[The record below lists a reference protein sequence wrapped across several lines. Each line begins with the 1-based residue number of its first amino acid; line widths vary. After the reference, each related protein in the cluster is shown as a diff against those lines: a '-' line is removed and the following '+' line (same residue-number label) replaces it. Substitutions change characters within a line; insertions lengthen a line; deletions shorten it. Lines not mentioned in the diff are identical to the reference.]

1 MASPGDPCVLV
12 VEDEIAQLELVAYN
26 FEKQGF
32 RVVRASDGEEGLLSA
47 QEEQPDLIV
56 LDWMLPKVSGI
67 EVCRQLKRQNR
78 TKHIP
83 VLMLTA
89 RGEEADRV
97 RGLDTGADDYVVKPY
112 SVNELLA
119 RARAML
125 RRTRP
130 SSVGETLSYGDI
142 TLDAEQHKV
151 WRDGQSLKL
160 GPTEF
165 RLLSVLIERPGRVW
179 TREQLL
185 DRVWGNEAEVDFRT
199 VDVHVGR
206 LRKALHMPG
215 TKDPIRTVRG
225 TGYSLDYYG

>member
-1 MASPGDPCVLV
+1 MSSANAPCVLI
-12 VEDEIAQLELVAYN
+12 VEDESSQLELVSYN
-26 FEKQGF
+26 FEKDGY
-32 RVVRASDGEEGLLSA
+32 RVLTAEDGEEGLLRA
-47 QEEQPDLIV
+47 DEEQPDLIV

-67 EVCRQLKRQNR
+67 DVCRQLKRQPQ
-78 TKHIP
+78 TQHIP

-89 RGEEADRV
+89 RGEEADKV

-130 SSVGETLSYGDI
+130 TSVGEKISYGDI
-142 TLDAEQHKV
+142 TLDSEQHKV
-151 WRDGQSLKL
+151 WRGEEAIKL

-179 TREQLL
+179 SREQLL
-185 DRVWGNEAEVDFRT
+185 DRVWGNASDVDTRT

-206 LRKALHMPG
+206 LRKALFLDRAA
-215 TKDPIRTVRG
+215 DPVRTVRG
-225 TGYSLDYYG
+225 AGYSLDYDS

>member
-1 MASPGDPCVLV
+1 MASSSDPCVLI

-26 FEKQGF
+26 FEKEGF
-32 RVVRASDGEEGLLSA
+32 RVVCASDGEEGLLA
-47 QEEQPDLIV
+47 AEEEEPDLIV

-67 EVCRQLKRQNR
+67 EVCRQLKRQNQ
-78 TKHIP
+78 TKQIP

-112 SVNELLA
+112 SVNELMA

-125 RRTRP
+125 RRSRP
-130 SSVGETLSYGDI
+130 ASIGETLSYRDI

-151 WRDGQSLKL
+151 RRAGQSIKL

-185 DRVWGNEAEVDFRT
+185 NRIWGNDADVDFRT

-206 LRKALHMPG
+206 LRKALQIDDAV
-215 TKDPIRTVRG
+215 DPVRTVRG
-225 TGYSLDYYG
+225 TGYSLDYDG

>member
-1 MASPGDPCVLV
+1 MASTSDPCVLV
-12 VEDEIAQLELVAYN
+12 IEDEIAQLELVAYN
-26 FEKQGF
+26 FEKEGF
-32 RVVRASDGEEGLLSA
+32 RVVRANDGEEGLLSA
-47 QEEQPDLIV
+47 EEEQPDLII

-67 EVCRQLKRQNR
+67 EVCRQLKRQSR
-78 TKHIP
+78 TKHIA

-130 SSVGETLSYGDI
+130 GSVGEKMTYGDI
-142 TLDAEQHKV
+142 TVDAEQHKV
-151 WRDGQSLKL
+151 SRDGQILKL

-199 VDVHVGR
+199 VDVHIGR
-206 LRKALHMPG
+206 LRKALHIADAR
-215 TKDPIRTVRG
+215 DPVRTVRG
-225 TGYSLDYYG
+225 TGYSLDYDT

>member
-1 MASPGDPCVLV
+1 MASPSDPCVLV
-12 VEDEIAQLELVAYN
+12 VEDETAQLELVAYN
-26 FEKQGF
+26 FEKEGF
-32 RVVRASDGEEGLLSA
+32 RVVRAGDGEEGLLCA
-47 QEEQPDLIV
+47 QEEQPDLII

-78 TKHIP
+78 TKRIP

-130 SSVGETLSYGDI
+130 GSVGETLSYDDI

-151 WRDGQSLKL
+151 QRGGQSVKL

-185 DRVWGNEAEVDFRT
+185 DRVWGNEAEVDLRT

-206 LRKALHMPG
+206 LRKALHIVDAR
-215 TKDPIRTVRG
+215 DPVRTVRG
-225 TGYSLDYYG
+225 TGYSLDYDG

>member
-1 MASPGDPCVLV
+1 MDPCVLV
-12 VEDEIAQLELVAYN
+12 VEDEAAQLELVSYN
-26 FEKQGF
+26 LEKEGF
-32 RVVRASDGEEGLLSA
+32 RVLKAADGEEGLLSA
-47 QEEQPDLIV
+47 DEGQPDLII

-67 EVCRQLKRQNR
+67 EVCRQLKRQSQ

-89 RGEEADRV
+89 RGEESDRV
-97 RGLDTGADDYVVKPY
+97 RGLNTGADDYVVKPY

-130 SSVGETLSYGDI
+130 GSIGETLSYGDI
-142 TLDAEQHKV
+142 ILDAEQHKV
-151 WRDGQSLKL
+151 RRGDTALKL
-160 GPTEF
+160 GPTEY

-185 DRVWGNEAEVDFRT
+185 DRVWGHDSDVDFRT

-206 LRKALHMPG
+206 LRKALHQDHEP
-215 TKDPIRTVRG
+215 DPIRTVRG
-225 TGYSLDYYG
+225 TGYSLDYEG